1 MWPDRVEYIKDT
13 EARDRE
19 FCQEVLDAAQACR
32 SESQALGISSG
43 KGRKDPHKR
52 NFKGKIDG
60 A

>member
-1 MWPDRVEYIKDT
+1 MWPDRVECIKDT

-19 FCQEVLDAAQACR
+19 LCQAVLEAAQACR
-32 SESQALGISSG
+32 SKSQALGISSG